1 MKISKKSGPGLILAV
16 AAVAAAGIFLY
27 EYKAS
32 ADEGSGVPGPVPS
45 GGGGGGGGS
54 GDPIVA
60 SSGGKLT
67 TAQTQM
73 MLKALGPAAGS
84 SAMASL
90 VVDGKFGPATANAVK
105 SFQSIKGIRVDG
117 IVGPQTADTLANTY
131 RNFMAQTSGTAV

>member
-32 ADEGSGVPGPVPS
+32 AAENVPPGPMPS
-45 GGGGGGGGS
+45 GGGGGGS
-54 GDPIVA
+54 PPSDPIVA

-67 TAQTQM
+67 TAQAQQ
-73 MLKALGPAAGS
+73 MLKTLGPAAGS

-90 VVDGKFGPATANAVK
+90 VVDGRFGPATANAVK